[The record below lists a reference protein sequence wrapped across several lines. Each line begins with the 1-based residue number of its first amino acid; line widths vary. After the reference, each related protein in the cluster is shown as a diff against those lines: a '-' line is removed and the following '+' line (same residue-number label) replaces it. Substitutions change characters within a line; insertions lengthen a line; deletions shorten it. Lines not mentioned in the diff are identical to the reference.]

1 MKGYIMYKVGYIT
14 FKKEYIKDFETLS
27 NSDIFIRLINFKKG
41 IIKNEK
47 DNVNMVFKGRIIAGN
62 KAFKD

>member
-1 MKGYIMYKVGYIT
+1 MYKVGYIT